1 MKYHVPVLLNESVD
15 GLSIK
20 PSGTYVDLTFGGGGH
35 SKLILEK
42 LNLNGK
48 LFSFDTDDDAIN
60 ENKIKNDN
68 FQLIQSNFKF
78 FELHIKERGIN
89 KVDGILADL
98 GVSSHQIDNKERG
111 FSYMGNNKLD
121 MRMSIKN
128 DLSAEELLNNYDQNS
143 LQNIL
148 FEYGDI
154 KNSKIIAQEIISYRE
169 KKRIRNNEDLFEAIQ
184 TISEKKLSYKFLS
197 KLYQAIRIEVND
209 EINSLREMLEK
220 SVEFLNSSGRL
231 VIISYHS
238 VEDRLVKNFI
248 NKSSFNSDFNKD
260 LYGRKIE
267 YFKRINKKP
276 IVPTDEEKAL
286 NTRSRSAKL
295 RIGEKL
301 WV

>member
-48 LFSFDTDDDAIN
+48 LFAFDTDDDAIN
-60 ENKIKNDN
+60 ENKIKNEN
-68 FQLIQSNFKF
+68 FHLIQSNFKF
-78 FELHIKERGIN
+78 FDLHIKERGIN

-98 GVSSHQIDNKERG
+98 GVSSYQIDNKERG

-154 KNSKIIAQEIISYRE
+154 KNSKIIAKEIISYRE
-169 KKRIRNNEDLFEAIQ
+169 KKRIRNNEDLFEGIQ
-184 TISEKKLSYKFLS
+184 SISEKKLSYKFLS

-267 YFKRINKKP
+267 HFKRINKKP

-301 WV
+301 

>member
-1 MKYHVPVLLNESVD
+1 MKYHVPVLLNESVN

-20 PSGTYVDLTFGGGGH
+20 PSGTYLDLTFGGGGH

-48 LFSFDTDDDAIN
+48 LFSFDTDDDAIE

-68 FQLIQSNFKF
+68 FHLIQSNFKF
-78 FELHIKERGIN
+78 FDLHIKERGIN

-98 GVSSHQIDNKERG
+98 GVSSHQIDKKERG
-111 FSYMGNNKLD
+111 FSYMDSKRLD
-121 MRMSIKN
+121 MRMSVQN
-128 DLSAEELLNNYDQNS
+128 DLSAEEVLNNYDQNS

-154 KNSKIIAQEIISYRE
+154 KNSKIIAREIISYRE
-169 KKRIRNNEDLFEAIQ
+169 KKRIKNNEDLLEAIKN
-184 TISEKKLSYKFLS
+184 ISEKKMSYKFLS

-220 SVEFLNSSGRL
+220 SVKFLNSSGRL
-231 VIISYHS
+231 VVISYHS
-238 VEDRLVKNFI
+238 LEDRLVKNFI
-248 NKSSFNSDFNKD
+248 NKSSFDSDFNKD
-260 LYGRKIE
+260 LFGKKIQF
-267 YFKRINKKP
+267 FKRINKKP
-276 IVPTDEEKAL
+276 IVPNEEERAI

-295 RIGEKL
+295 RIGERL
-301 WV
+301 

>member
-68 FQLIQSNFKF
+68 FYLIQSNFKF
-78 FELHIKERGIN
+78 FDLHIKERGIN

-128 DLSAEELLNNYDQNS
+128 DLSAEQLLNNYDQNR

-154 KNSKIIAQEIISYRE
+154 KNSKIIAKEIISYRE

-184 TISEKKLSYKFLS
+184 SISEKKLSYKFLS

-209 EINSLREMLEK
+209 EINSLKEMLEK

-301 WV
+301 

>member
-35 SKLILEK
+35 SRLILEK

-48 LFSFDTDDDAIN
+48 LFSFDTDDDAIK

-68 FQLIQSNFKF
+68 FHLIQSNFKF
-78 FELHIKERGIN
+78 FDHHIKERGIS

-98 GVSSHQIDNKERG
+98 GVSSHQIDSKERG

-154 KNSKIIAQEIISYRE
+154 KNSKIIAKEIISYRE

-184 TISEKKLSYKFLS
+184 SISEKKLSYKFLS

-209 EINSLREMLEK
+209 EINSLKEMLEK

-260 LYGRKIE
+260 IYGRKIE

>member
-1 MKYHVPVLLNESVD
+1 MKYHVPVLLNESVN

-48 LFSFDTDDDAIN
+48 LFSFDTDDDAIK

-68 FQLIQSNFKF
+68 FHLIKSNFKF
-78 FELHIKERGIN
+78 FDLHIKERGIN

-184 TISEKKLSYKFLS
+184 SISEKKLSYKFLS

-209 EINSLREMLEK
+209 EINSLKEMLEK

-276 IVPTDEEKAL
+276 IVPTDEEIAL

-301 WV
+301 

>member
-1 MKYHVPVLLNESVD
+1 MKYHVPVLLNESVN

-35 SKLILEK
+35 SKLILDK
-42 LNLNGK
+42 LNLTGK
-48 LFSFDTDDDAIN
+48 LFSFDTDNSAIN
-60 ENKIKNDN
+60 ENKIKKEN
-68 FQLIQSNFKF
+68 FFLIQSNFKF
-78 FELHIKERGIN
+78 FDLHIKERGIN

-111 FSYMGNNKLD
+111 FSYIGNNRSD
-121 MRMSIKN
+121 MRMSTKN
-128 DLSAEELLNNYDQNS
+128 DLSAEEVLNNYDQDS

-154 KNSKIIAQEIISYRE
+154 KNSKIIAREIISYRN
-169 KKRIRNNEDLFEAIQ
+169 KKRIRNNEDLLKAIQ
-184 TISEKKLSYKFLS
+184 NISEKKLSYKFLS

-220 SVEFLNSSGRL
+220 SVDFLNRSGRL

-238 VEDRLVKNFI
+238 IEDRLVKNFI
-248 NKSSFNSDFNKD
+248 NKSSFNSDYNKD
-260 LYGRKIE
+260 LYGQKIE
-267 YFKRINKKP
+267 FFKSINKKP
-276 IVPTDEEKAL
+276 IIPTDEEIDL
-286 NTRSRSAKL
+286 NSRSRSAKL
-295 RIGEKL
+295 RIGERL

>member
-1 MKYHVPVLLNESVD
+1 
-15 GLSIK
+15 
-20 PSGTYVDLTFGGGGH
+20 
-35 SKLILEK
+35 
-42 LNLNGK
+42 
-48 LFSFDTDDDAIN
+48 
-60 ENKIKNDN
+60 
-68 FQLIQSNFKF
+68 
-78 FELHIKERGIN
+78 
-89 KVDGILADL
+89 
-98 GVSSHQIDNKERG
+98 
-111 FSYMGNNKLD
+111 MGNNKLD
-121 MRMSIKN
+121 MRISIKN

-154 KNSKIIAQEIISYRE
+154 KNSKIIAKEIISYRE
-169 KKRIRNNEDLFEAIQ
+169 KKRIWNNEDLFEAIES
-184 TISEKKLSYKFLS
+184 ISEKKLSYKFLS

-209 EINSLREMLEK
+209 EINSLKEMLEK

-248 NKSSFNSDFNKD
+248 NKSSFNSDFIKD

>member
-1 MKYHVPVLLNESVD
+1 MKYHVPVLLNESVN

-68 FQLIQSNFKF
+68 FYLIQSNFKF
-78 FELHIKERGIN
+78 FDLHIKERGIN

-98 GVSSHQIDNKERG
+98 GVSSHQIDSKERG

-128 DLSAEELLNNYDQNS
+128 DLSAEELLNNYDQNR

-154 KNSKIIAQEIISYRE
+154 KNSKIIAKEIISYRE

-184 TISEKKLSYKFLS
+184 SISEKKLSYKFLS

-209 EINSLREMLEK
+209 EINSLKEMLEK

>member
-48 LFSFDTDDDAIN
+48 LFSFDTDDDASN

-78 FELHIKERGIN
+78 FDLHIKERGIN

-148 FEYGDI
+148 FEYGG
-154 KNSKIIAQEIISYRE
+154 NFLIS
-169 KKRIRNNEDLFEAIQ
+169 
-184 TISEKKLSYKFLS
+184 S
-197 KLYQAIRIEVND
+197 
-209 EINSLREMLEK
+209 
-220 SVEFLNSSGRL
+220 
-231 VIISYHS
+231 
-238 VEDRLVKNFI
+238 
-248 NKSSFNSDFNKD
+248 
-260 LYGRKIE
+260 
-267 YFKRINKKP
+267 NKKMP
-276 IVPTDEEKAL
+276 F
-286 NTRSRSAKL
+286 
-295 RIGEKL
+295 
-301 WV
+301 

>member
-1 MKYHVPVLLNESVD
+1 MKYHVPVLLNESVN

-48 LFSFDTDDDAIN
+48 LFSFDTDDDAIK

-68 FQLIQSNFKF
+68 FHLIKSNFKF
-78 FELHIKERGIN
+78 FDLHIKERGIN

-121 MRMSIKN
+121 MRMSVKN

-154 KNSKIIAQEIISYRE
+154 KNSKIIAKEIISYRE

-184 TISEKKLSYKFLS
+184 SISEKKLSYKFLS

-209 EINSLREMLEK
+209 EINSLKEMLEK

-248 NKSSFNSDFNKD
+248 NKSSFNSDFNKVLIID
-260 LYGRKIE
+260 NKGNIQSLKRSKKSYIANKIAE
-267 YFKRINKKP
+267 IVVKKLL
-276 IVPTDEEKAL
+276 VNESNL
-286 NTRSRSAKL
+286 N
-295 RIGEKL
+295 
-301 WV
+301 

>member
-1 MKYHVPVLLNESVD
+1 MKYHVPVLLNESVN

-48 LFSFDTDDDAIN
+48 LFSFDTDDDAIK

-78 FELHIKERGIN
+78 FDLHIKERGIN

-154 KNSKIIAQEIISYRE
+154 KNSKIIAKEIISYRE

-184 TISEKKLSYKFLS
+184 SISEKKLSYKFLS

-209 EINSLREMLEK
+209 EINSLKEMLEK

-301 WV
+301 

>member
-1 MKYHVPVLLNESVD
+1 MKYHVPVLLNESVN

-48 LFSFDTDDDAIN
+48 LFSFDTDDDAIK

-68 FQLIQSNFKF
+68 FHLIKSNFKF
-78 FELHIKERGIN
+78 FDLHIKERGIN

-128 DLSAEELLNNYDQNS
+128 DLSAEELLNNYDQNR

-154 KNSKIIAQEIISYRE
+154 KNSKIIAKEIISYRE

-184 TISEKKLSYKFLS
+184 SISEKKLSYKFLS

-209 EINSLREMLEK
+209 EINSLKEMLEK

-301 WV
+301 

>member
-20 PSGTYVDLTFGGGGH
+20 PSGTYIDLTFGGGGH

-68 FQLIQSNFKF
+68 FYLIQSNFKF
-78 FELHIKERGIN
+78 FDLHIKERGIN

-121 MRMSIKN
+121 MRMSFKN

-154 KNSKIIAQEIISYRE
+154 KNSKIIAKEIISYRE
-169 KKRIRNNEDLFEAIQ
+169 KKRIRNNEDLFDAIQ
-184 TISEKKLSYKFLS
+184 SISEKKLSYKFLS

-220 SVEFLNSSGRL
+220 SLEFLNSSGRL
-231 VIISYHS
+231 VVISYHS

-248 NKSSFNSDFNKD
+248 NKSSFNSDYNKD

-301 WV
+301 